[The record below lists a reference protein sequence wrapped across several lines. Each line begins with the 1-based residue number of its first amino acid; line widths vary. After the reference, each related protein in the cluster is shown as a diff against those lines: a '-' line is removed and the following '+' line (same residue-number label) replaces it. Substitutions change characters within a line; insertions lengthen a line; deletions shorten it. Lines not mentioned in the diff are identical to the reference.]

1 MIAESNFIAK
11 ASFPVKSKNVE
22 LETESVPVAENQL
35 NLKNINLFVDKVI
48 DHNASEII
56 DTENRVLGSNMIS
69 SDNQIVVDEIEI
81 QKNFNTAELNEVAVF
96 EKLMEQELNVR
107 INILKSIDAF
117 IAAHSNKT
125 REIVVNAEIKNKVV
139 LSQTREVVDESET
152 YIQSAFIETFDPHKV
167 QVSQIEDIEKK
178 NNSLDDKR
186 DKGIDKQENEG
197 QENEENGIDV
207 GEKRE
212 NDVEKEREGEKGEE
226 DVEKERESNFSL
238 DINSTDTNVNLAK
251 IASMNTESSKISTE
265 SEPA

>member
-1 MIAESNFIAK
+1 MKCNEEPNEQSAFEETLMVINAIIAKVLEESNDVFEEKHRNKSNTYNVEEKIQTISIENIILPAQEETSDVKSMIAESNFIAK

-69 SDNQIVVDEIEI
+69 SDNQIVVNEIEI
-81 QKNFNTAELNEVAVF
+81 QKNFNTAELNEVSVF

-186 DKGIDKQENEG
+186 DKGID
-197 QENEENGIDV
+197 
-207 GEKRE
+207 R
-212 NDVEKEREGEKGEE
+212 
-226 DVEKERESNFSL
+226 
-238 DINSTDTNVNLAK
+238 
-251 IASMNTESSKISTE
+251 
-265 SEPA
+265 